1 MNKAEISYE
10 ELEGFTPEEF
20 RRGGVDE
27 LKGFQ
32 DITFPIAFYVKMDFT
47 WKERYVANGAMTYIP
62 VGLCYFS
69 VLSRD
74 SVRIAFLFAAL
85 NDLYILACD
94 ISKRIS

>member
-1 MNKAEISYE
+1 MENSLKKEMNKAEISYE

-32 DITFPIAFYVKMDFT
+32 DIICHIVFDVKMDFT
-47 WKERYVANGAMTYIP
+47 GKDRYIVNGAITDTP

-69 VLSRD
+69 VISRD
-74 SVRIAFLFAAL
+74 SVRI
-85 NDLYILACD
+85 
-94 ISKRIS
+94 